1 MSTIASALS
10 IKGERRTGQDVR
22 TNNVMAASSIANIVK
37 SSLGPVGLDKMMV
50 DDIGDVTITNDG
62 ATILKLL
69 EVEHPAAKVL
79 VELAQLQDEE
89 VGDGTTSVVIIA
101 AELLKNADELVKQK
115 IHPTSIIAGY
125 RLASKEA
132 VKYIKENLTYSVESL
147 GADCL
152 INAAKTSMSSKLI
165 GADADFFSRMVVD
178 AANAIKM
185 SDGKGGHM
193 YPIKAV
199 NVLKAHGKS
208 ARESVLIEGYA
219 LNCTIAAQQM
229 PRVVK
234 NAKIACLDFSLQKAK
249 MKMGIQVLV
258 SDPDQ
263 LEKIRDREADITK
276 ERIKKILDA
285 GATVILT
292 TGGIDDLCLKYF
304 VEAGAM
310 AVRRCKKVDL
320 KRIAKATGASFITS
334 LANLEGEESFEAS
347 SLGEAAEVAQER
359 ICDDELIMVRGTKA
373 RTAASIVLRGPNDF
387 YCDEMERSIHDS
399 LCVVKRVMESKSV
412 VVGGG
417 AVEAALS
424 IYLENFATT
433 LSSREQL
440 AIADFAKSLLVIP
453 KTLAINAAQDASD
466 LVAKL
471 RAYHNSSQTNIE
483 HAGLKNYGLDL
494 HEGVVRDNKK
504 AGVFEPAMSKVKS
517 LKFAT
522 EAAITILRI
531 DDLIKL
537 EPEGKGDDKSYQQAY
552 QDGSLE
558 G

>member
-1 MSTIASALS
+1 MSTLGAQLS
-10 IKGERRTGQDVR
+10 IRGERRTGQDVR
-22 TNNVMAASSIANIVK
+22 TQNVMAASSIANIVK

-101 AELLKNADELVKQK
+101 AELLKNADDLVKQK

-125 RLASKEA
+125 RLACKEA
-132 VKYIKENLTYSVESL
+132 CKYIQENLTYSVDSL
-147 GADCL
+147 GEECL

-185 SDGKGGHM
+185 TDGKGGHT

-208 ARESVLIEGYA
+208 ARESVLVQGYA

-229 PRVVK
+229 PRTVK

-249 MKMGIQVLV
+249 MKMGVQVLV
-258 SDPDQ
+258 SDPEK
-263 LEKIRDREADITK
+263 LEAIRDREADITK

-347 SLGEAAEVAQER
+347 SLGEAAEVSQER

-373 RTAASIVLRGPNDF
+373 RTAASIILRGPNDF
-387 YCDEMERSIHDS
+387 YCDEMERSVHDS

-417 AVEAALS
+417 TVEAALS

-440 AIADFAKSLLVIP
+440 AIAEFAKSLLVIP
-453 KTLAINAAQDASD
+453 KTLAVNAAQDASD

-471 RAYHNSSQTNIE
+471 RAYHNSSQTKTE
-483 HAGLKNYGLDL
+483 HATLKNHGLDL
-494 HEGVVRDNKK
+494 HEGVVRDNKN

-537 EPEGKGDDKSYQQAY
+537 EPEKGEEKSYQQAY
-552 QDGSLE
+552 ADGSLE